1 MCSGVVDVTAMVS
14 EPSPQAR
21 GKAAPRLRPAGDEV
35 MRGREAEQKIVRDLL
50 RRVQRGRGGVVLVE
64 GEPGLGKSLLLRES
78 ASQAAGQRF
87 SLAAGAADQLGRPIP
102 FFALRGALPQ
112 PFATVAAHGQHD
124 LPDATGW
131 WISQMQVH
139 LEQRAAANP
148 VLVCLDDLQWAGPAT
163 LAALRTLARELRWQP
178 VAWLL
183 ARCSASGQD
192 TERLFS
198 LLEEDGAVRVS
209 LGPLGEDAVACLL
222 AEAFGALPDQSLL
235 ALASGAAGNPSLL
248 AELVRGL
255 ADDDSVEVTG
265 GRAVLASARLP
276 ERMRRLAQ
284 RRLDGLSER
293 ARHLLVTAAVLG
305 TSSWPPPPP
314 APPRPS
320 PPATPATRPWPP
332 LPRTA
337 SAWPTRTWPAWPRP
351 PRSIPILGL
360 KPRQPK
366 TWASCTPGR
375 RTASRR
381 SATSPRPSAGTSES
395 ARPPTPPASGADSAG
410 SAFGAA
416 TGHQRPAGP

>member
-183 ARCSASGQD
+183 ARCSAAGQV

-198 LLEEDGAVRVS
+198 LLEEEGAVRIS

-222 AEAFGALPDQSLL
+222 AEAFGAPPDQSLL

-265 GRAVLASARLP
+265 GRVVLISARLP
-276 ERMRRLAQ
+276 ERIRRLAQ
-284 RRLDGLSER
+284 RRLGRLSER

-305 TSSWPPPPP
+305 PTFRLEDAAQMLGETPAALLPTVEGRRDHGRHRQRVLVP
-314 APPRPS
+314 APAPGARGRRDDSAAGAQGAAPPVRPD
-320 PPATPATRPWPP
+320 PAR
-332 LPRTA
+332 
-337 SAWPTRTWPAWPRP
+337 
-351 PRSIPILGL
+351 
-360 KPRQPK
+360 
-366 TWASCTPGR
+366 PGR
-375 RTASRR
+375 TGGAGRRSPAAGRASRR
-381 SATSPRPSAGTSES
+381 PRVAG
-395 ARPPTPPASGADSAG
+395 
-410 SAFGAA
+410 
-416 TGHQRPAGP
+416 